1 MKMKPYL
8 EYTDKLVDQIFS
20 RQLMQLLNVHSI
32 DLSNHLAALIA
43 SKVLT
48 SELEGIQK
56 NLKAYKDDQEN
67 RDKAEDFYLSRMLK
81 VEELAEKARNTLY
94 NFNKNRMREFMS
106 NKENLI
112 IMEHFLALSNELHF

>member
-1 MKMKPYL
+1 
-8 EYTDKLVDQIFS
+8 
-20 RQLMQLLNVHSI
+20 
-32 DLSNHLAALIA
+32 
-43 SKVLT
+43 
-48 SELEGIQK
+48 
-56 NLKAYKDDQEN
+56 
-67 RDKAEDFYLSRMLK
+67 MLK